1 MEHWLPS
8 DHLCG
13 KYAMSRWRYLRWWLA
28 AFVVSLLSF
37 LSLWL
42 PALFEGDGAV
52 GCAGYGPL
60 PSGLTRL
67 WSVLEVMWLDVR
79 QEIAGTHGRYLVLN
93 GAPMVSVLLSGLVA
107 AWSKRWLG
115 TVVGLLGALVVAG
128 VALHWAFMA
137 FSYWLMLSCG
147 GWEGRLPWMMW
158 RLLLMVGFGSV
169 VVLLI
174 GGVRVRGAA
183 LATHARS

>member
-1 MEHWLPS
+1 
-8 DHLCG
+8 
-13 KYAMSRWRYLRWWLA
+13 MSRWRHLRWWLA

-52 GCAGYGPL
+52 GCASYGPL
-60 PSGLTRL
+60 PSGLAGL
-67 WSVLEVMWLDVR
+67 WSDLEAMWLDLR
-79 QEIAGTHGRYLVLN
+79 QQVESTHGRYLALN
-93 GAPMVSVLLSGLVA
+93 GLPMVSVLLSGVVA

-115 TVVGLLGALVVAG
+115 TVVGLLAALVVAV

-137 FSYWLMLSCG
+137 FSYFLLLSCG
-147 GWEGRLPWMMW
+147 GWEGRLPWMVW
-158 RLLLMVGFGSV
+158 RLLPMAGFGSA

-183 LATHARS
+183 LARLGTPSW